1 MTTYDPPR
9 PWTRSYAEGVP
20 EDLDPVSGSLID
32 IVEAS
37 ARDYPDAP
45 ALEFFGRT
53 TSYRDL
59 DEQIRRAAAG
69 LRDLGVKPGDPVAIV
84 LPNCPQHIVAF
95 YAILRLGAV
104 VVEHNPL
111 YTPRELRKQFEDH
124 GAKHAIVWTKVVK
137 SVQDFPADLAVKG
150 LVSVDIIKAMPFLT
164 RLMLRLP
171 IAKAR
176 ESRAALYEPVTGT
189 VPWEDVVGHD
199 AAAGIPPQARDRR
212 PRAHP
217 VHERHDRHAEGRRR

>member
-1 MTTYDPPR
+1 VTTYEPPR
-9 PWTRSYAEGVP
+9 PWIASYAEGVP
-20 EDLDPVSGSLID
+20 DDLEPVTGSLVD

-37 ARDYPDAP
+37 ARDFPDAP
-45 ALEFFGRT
+45 ALQFFGRT

-59 DEQIRRAAAG
+59 NVAIERAAAG
-69 LRDLGVKPGDPVAIV
+69 LRDQGVSAGDAVAIV

-124 GAKHAIVWTKVVK
+124 GAKHAIVWTKVVGLI
-137 SVQDFPADLAVKG
+137 QDFPADLAVTS
-150 LVSVDIIKAMPFLT
+150 LISVDITKAMPFGT
-164 RLMLRLP
+164 RLALTLP

-176 ESRAALYEPVTGT
+176 EARTALHERVSGT
-189 VPWEDVVGHD
+189 VTWESIVGT
-199 AAAGIPPQARDRR
+199 PPLASTRS
-212 PRAHP
+212 
-217 VHERHDRHAEGRRR
+217 